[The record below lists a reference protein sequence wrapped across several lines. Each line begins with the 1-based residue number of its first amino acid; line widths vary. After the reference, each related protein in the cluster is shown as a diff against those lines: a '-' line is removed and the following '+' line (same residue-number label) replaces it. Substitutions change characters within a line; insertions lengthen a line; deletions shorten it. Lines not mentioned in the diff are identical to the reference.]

1 MKSLTWPAVM
11 KKRIGE
17 PPLVLAMIELDEGF
31 RLMSHVLPAALAEVR
46 QDSWERLVWPQP
58 LRAGSMNVVC

>member
-1 MKSLTWPAVM
+1 
-11 KKRIGE
+11 
-17 PPLVLAMIELDEGF
+17 MIELDEGF